1 VNFGEKKKE
10 KKCKTKK
17 KEKIS
22 KKNKYVGKANLYQAY
37 HHDRLQNQ
45 SSLFDIRN
53 RYNIIITMWKI
64 QKGYVRSAKKK
75 KKLRGEATVLSPRVL
90 EFF

>member
-1 VNFGEKKKE
+1 LEKKKE

-17 KEKIS
+17 KRENKE
-22 KKNKYVGKANLYQAY
+22 KNKYVGKANLYQAY

-45 SSLFDIRN
+45 SSLFDIH
-53 RYNIIITMWKI
+53 NIIITMWKK
-64 QKGYVRSAKKK
+64 QKGYVGNAKKTK
-75 KKLRGEATVLSPRVL
+75 GCVGKATVLSPRVL